1 MDPHSLPHNPPLSWG
16 YSGTTPPAGNWSG
29 VNSRSVKR
37 PLSESD
43 DCDDV
48 FSEESSKEQ

>member
-1 MDPHSLPHNPPLSWG
+1 MDHSLSQNTPLHWG
-16 YSGTTPPAGNWSG
+16 YSGANPAASWQP
-29 VNSRSVKR
+29 VSRPVKR